1 MKQLRI
7 SVSDKAVLHHLKHV
21 DGLDVETLR
30 RKIARKVDFLAD
42 HPGAT
47 GVFSCGCSYKI
58 RNGVVTTVMPV
69 SGNRKT
75 RRKGRSHGKG

>member
-1 MKQLRI
+1 MKRPRI
-7 SVSDKAVLHHLKHV
+7 SVSDKAVLRHLRHV
-21 DGLDVETLR
+21 EGLDVETLR

-58 RNGVVTTVMPV
+58 QNGVVTTVIPV
-69 SGNRKT
+69 SRNRKA
-75 RRKGRSHGKG
+75 RRKGRSNGKV